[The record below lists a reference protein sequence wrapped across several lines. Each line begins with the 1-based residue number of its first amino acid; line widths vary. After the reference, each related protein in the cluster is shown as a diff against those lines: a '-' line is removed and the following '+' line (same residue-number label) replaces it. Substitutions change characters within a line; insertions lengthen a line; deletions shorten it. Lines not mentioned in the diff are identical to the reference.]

1 MPASD
6 VPFFWV
12 ALFAYLIATL
22 LYTLDIAVR
31 GKWYGRAGFVVLT
44 VGFLFHTVALVVR
57 TLTTGHPPFTGMY
70 EYASCL
76 AWATV
81 FFYLVL
87 QLRHK
92 AESLGVF
99 VSPVAFAVI
108 VVASLFPKEVER
120 QLLPALQSYWLQIHV
135 TLAVLGEGAFAVA
148 FASSVMYL
156 LKLRGTNRLP
166 SLEVLD
172 DLTYR
177 AIAIGYP
184 LFTLGALFAGAIW
197 AWKAWGRPW
206 GWDPKEVGSL
216 VVWLIYSAYLHA
228 RITAGWR
235 GKRAALLSILGFA
248 AAVFAFIS
256 NLFVGGLH
264 TYG

>member
-1 MPASD
+1 VLGSD

-12 ALFAYLIATL
+12 SLFGYLAATL
-22 LYTLDIAVR
+22 LYAFDAASPGR
-31 GKWYGRAGFVVLT
+31 WSGKAALGVLAIGFV
-44 VGFLFHTVALVVR
+44 FHTVALVVR
-57 TLTTGHPPFTGMY
+57 TVATGHAPFTGMY

-81 FFYLVL
+81 LFYLIL
-87 QLRHK
+87 QFGHR
-92 AESLGVF
+92 AENLGIF

-108 VVASLFPKEVER
+108 VVASLFPKEMER
-120 QLLPALQSYWLQIHV
+120 QLVPALQSYWLQIHV
-135 TLAVLGEGAFAVA
+135 TLAVMGEGAFAVA

-156 LKLRGTNRLP
+156 LKLRGMNRLP

-177 AIAIGYP
+177 AIVVGYP
-184 LFTLGALFAGAIW
+184 LFTLGALFAGSIW

-216 VVWLIYSAYLHA
+216 VIWLIYSAYLHA
-228 RITAGWR
+228 RVTAGWR
-235 GKRAALLSILGFA
+235 GKRAAILSILGFA
-248 AAVFAFIS
+248 AAIFSFIS
-256 NLFVGGLH
+256 NLFIGGLH
-264 TYG
+264 TYA

>member
-1 MPASD
+1 MLGND
-6 VPFFWV
+6 VPFFWIS
-12 ALFAYLIATL
+12 LFAYLIATL
-22 LYTLDIAVR
+22 LYALDAAHPGR
-31 GKWYGRAGFVVLT
+31 WSGKAGFVTLIG
-44 VGFLFHTVALVVR
+44 GFVSHTIALVVR
-57 TLTTGHPPFTGMY
+57 WIATGHPPFTGMY

-76 AWATV
+76 SWATV
-81 FFYLVL
+81 LFYLLL
-87 QLRHK
+87 QLRRK
-92 AESLGVF
+92 AQSLGIF

-108 VVASLFPKEVER
+108 VVASLFPKEMER

-135 TLAVLGEGAFAVA
+135 TLAVIGEGAFAVA

-156 LKLRGTNRLP
+156 LKLRGASRLP
-166 SLEVLD
+166 SLELLD

-177 AIAIGYP
+177 AIVVGYP

-216 VVWLIYSAYLHA
+216 VIWLVYSAYLHA
-228 RITAGWR
+228 RVTAGWK
-235 GKRAALLSILGFA
+235 GKRAAILSILGFA
-248 AAVFAFIS
+248 AAIFSFIS

-264 TYG
+264 TYA

>member
-1 MPASD
+1 MLGND

-12 ALFAYLIATL
+12 SLFAYLIATL
-22 LYTLDIAVR
+22 LYALDAANPGR
-31 GKWYGRAGFVVLT
+31 WSGKAAFVVLT
-44 VGFLFHTVALVVR
+44 AGFVSHTAALLVR
-57 TLTTGHPPFTGMY
+57 GFATGHPPFVGMY

-81 FFYLVL
+81 LFYLVL
-87 QLRHK
+87 QLRHR
-92 AESLGVF
+92 AQSLGIF

-108 VVASLFPKEVER
+108 
-120 QLLPALQSYWLQIHV
+120 
-135 TLAVLGEGAFAVA
+135 GEGAFAVA

-156 LKLRGTNRLP
+156 LKLRGADRLP
-166 SLEVLD
+166 SLETLD

-177 AIAIGYP
+177 AIVVGYP

-216 VVWLIYSAYLHA
+216 VIWLIYSAYLHA
-228 RITAGWR
+228 RVTAGWK
-235 GKRAALLSILGFA
+235 GKRAAILSILGFA
-248 AAVFAFIS
+248 AAIFSFIS

>member
-1 MPASD
+1 VLASD
-6 VPFFWV
+6 LPFFWV
-12 ALFAYLIATL
+12 SLFAYLGATL
-22 LYTLDIAVR
+22 LYAINAASRRSWSAKAALAVL
-31 GKWYGRAGFVVLT
+31 GIGFVS
-44 VGFLFHTVALVVR
+44 HTTALVIR
-57 TLTTGHPPFTGMY
+57 TIATGHPPFTGMY

-76 AWATV
+76 SWATV
-81 FFYLVL
+81 LFYLLL
-87 QLRHK
+87 QIRSK
-92 AESLGVF
+92 AENLGIF

-108 VVASLFPKEVER
+108 VVASLFPKEMER

-135 TLAVLGEGAFAVA
+135 TLAVIAEGAFAVA

-156 LKLRGTNRLP
+156 LKVRGTRRLP

-177 AIAIGYP
+177 AIVVGYP

-216 VVWLIYSAYLHA
+216 IIWLVYSAYLHA
-228 RITAGWR
+228 RVTAGWR
-235 GKRAALLSILGFA
+235 GKRSAILSILGFA
-248 AAVFAFIS
+248 AAIFSFIS
-256 NLFVGGLH
+256 NLFIGGLH
-264 TYG
+264 TYA

>member
-1 MPASD
+1 VLGND

-12 ALFAYLIATL
+12 SLFAYLIATL
-22 LYTLDIAVR
+22 LYALDAAFPR
-31 GKWYGRAGFVVLT
+31 RWFGKTALQVLIGGFIS
-44 VGFLFHTVALVVR
+44 HTVALAAR
-57 TLTTGHPPFTGMY
+57 YIATAHPPFVGMY

-81 FFYLVL
+81 LFYLVL
-87 QLRHK
+87 QFRH
-92 AESLGVF
+92 AAQGLGIF
-99 VSPVAFAVI
+99 VSPVAFIVI
-108 VVASLFPKEVER
+108 VVASLFPKEMEH

-135 TLAVLGEGAFAVA
+135 TLAVIGEGAFAVA

-156 LKLRGTNRLP
+156 LKMRGADRLP

-177 AIAIGYP
+177 AIVVGYP

-197 AWKAWGRPW
+197 AYKAWGRPW

-216 VVWLIYSAYLHA
+216 VIWLIYSAYLHA
-228 RITAGWR
+228 RMTAGWR
-235 GKRAALLSILGFA
+235 GKRSAILSILGFA
-248 AAVFAFIS
+248 AAIFSFIS

-264 TYG
+264 TYA